1 MRQTSAAEI
10 AAFAA
15 EKSSST
21 KANKK
26 LREEN
31 IDLKDQVEQ
40 LKARI
45 EVLDGQVSGRKGL
58 L

>member
-1 MRQTSAAEI
+1 M
-10 AAFAA
+10 
-15 EKSSST
+15 T